1 VELEAAPEFDKHL
14 VMNRCLGREVV
25 AIAVAIAGGL
35 SVDRA
40 VYFWMARL
48 ALEQALKGSLCRLK
62 DTRLRNVDAM
72 PLPIH
77 AEPLNNRPNIGC
89 FFIVCGIGAAECA
102 VIFLDAFYSVP
113 HSS

>member
-1 VELEAAPEFDKHL
+1 MLHTRYYVTADGKEPFADWFVELEAAPEFDKHL

-35 SVDRA
+35 TVDRA

-48 ALEQALKGSLCRLK
+48 ALEQALKGSLCRLEY
-62 DTRLRNVDAM
+62 TRLRNVDAM

-77 AEPLNNRPNIGC
+77 AGL
-89 FFIVCGIGAAECA
+89 
-102 VIFLDAFYSVP
+102 
-113 HSS
+113 